1 MKTKQTKQKTV
12 PHLLFIRDK
21 KYKKFIEIN
30 LKRNTEAV
38 TGRSSV
44 KKLLLKMLQNSK
56 ENICA
61 GVSYLIQLQTWGSIQ
76 KETPAQVFYC
86 EFCEFFKNTYLV
98 EHLRTAASRNGCA
111 IHFFLYKQL
120 VYKQLALSLKI
131 AKQLWG
137 LNHLAISN
145 NIKLQITEKITDYVL
160 TYIAELKPQSKAKVC
175 YSVGISLNNPKN

>member
-61 GVSYLIQLQTWGSIQ
+61 GVSYLI
-76 KETPAQVFYC
+76 
-86 EFCEFFKNTYLV
+86 
-98 EHLRTAASRNGCA
+98 
-111 IHFFLYKQL
+111 
-120 VYKQLALSLKI
+120 
-131 AKQLWG
+131 
-137 LNHLAISN
+137 
-145 NIKLQITEKITDYVL
+145 
-160 TYIAELKPQSKAKVC
+160 
-175 YSVGISLNNPKN
+175 